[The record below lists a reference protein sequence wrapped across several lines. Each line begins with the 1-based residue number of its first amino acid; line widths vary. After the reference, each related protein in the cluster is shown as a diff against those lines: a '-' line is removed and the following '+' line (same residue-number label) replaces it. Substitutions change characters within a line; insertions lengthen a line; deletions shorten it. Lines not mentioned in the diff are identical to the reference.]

1 MDGRVEIQLRGLPPD
16 SPIESD
22 YGIEHGV
29 GAVGV
34 NMGIPSDRPHPQVVS
49 LNYVVELMHGL
60 LIVLILDGRQEGTKS
75 TTGKKQLER
84 RFSYISMCLFPP
96 RNPVV

>member
-1 MDGRVEIQLRGLPPD
+1 MKCDIVYPPD

-22 YGIEHGV
+22 YGMEHGL

-34 NMGIPSDRPHPQVVS
+34 NMGVPFDRPYPQEVS
-49 LNYVVELMHGL
+49 LSDVVEQMHEL

-84 RFSYISMCLFPP
+84 RFSCISMCLFSP